1 MYCVISFGNEERRE
15 GRREFRVQTI
25 LGNTVRNSV
34 SVSVKIKHPV
44 AQSDGTTGAAEGR
57 C

>member
-1 MYCVISFGNEERRE
+1 MYCVISFGNEERCE